1 MRHHPFRPW
10 ADQGRNGNVRPVTWL
25 WALLIVIGVAMIV
38 VAVWP
43 SIRGAKK
50 ETRGDSEAD

>member
-1 MRHHPFRPW
+1 MNTIALPSDERRVL
-10 ADQGRNGNVRPVTWL
+10 VRSLWL
-25 WALLIVIGVAMIV
+25 SLAGLSALTMIV